1 MTDRNIHH
9 TMKILAKRYARANRL
24 PHHQALDLIANKLGF
39 SHWKAAQT
47 AAKGGWQPSSEQ
59 LAEVKAFA
67 REAVPAFQ
75 EPPSDGDPATFMFA
89 GDQPPEEGKIGSHT
103 YWIQVSLGDVHMHG
117 EGWHIQLGEAPS
129 AKPFV
134 EVTDRRV
141 KSNPIHDPEFVKDAL
156 KIARAKAKDVQAHIS
171 ADWDRRS
178 TMPDAEG
185 RARHPLFGDE
195 AKQWFCLHCGERCTA
210 LAITSNMWHCPN
222 CGASPKDIFCT
233 PFWLG
238 DDAQQDDN
246 SSKDVKVSGR
256 KKVESGAAQDSNL
269 EIEIV
274 DTTPTLVLN
283 EKKIEL
289 LIRLALIDDAEN
301 PGERMGALWAEI
313 GVDEDNDAY
322 VVLDEDLWPEGKAPV
337 QALKVAKLLGIELD
351 LAITTFTA
359 PFHWPGLAH
368 HTESTVSYVSALLAE
383 YKKYSEQ

>member
-1 MTDRNIHH
+1 MTDRNILH
-9 TMKILAKRYARANRL
+9 TLKVLAKRYARANRL
-24 PHHQALDLIANKLGF
+24 PHHQALDMIAAKLGF

-75 EPPSDGDPATFMFA
+75 EPPADGDSTTFTFT
-89 GDQPPEEGKIGSHT
+89 GDQPPEEGKIGPHV
-103 YWIQVSLGDVHMHG
+103 YWIQVSLGDVHMYG

-141 KSNPIHDPEFVKDAL
+141 KSNPVHDPEFVKDAL

-171 ADWDRRS
+171 SDWDRRS

-195 AKQWFCLHCGERCTA
+195 SKQWFCLHCDQRSTS
-210 LAITSNMWHCPN
+210 LAITSHMWHCPN
-222 CGASPKDIFCT
+222 CGASPINIFCT

-238 DDAQQDDN
+238 EDAPRDRN
-246 SSKDVKVSGR
+246 ATRDVTLTSR
-256 KKVESGAAQDSNL
+256 KKVESDADQDSNL

-274 DTTPTLVLN
+274 DTTPTLELN
-283 EKKIEL
+283 ETKIEL
-289 LIRLALIDDAEN
+289 LLRMALLDDATN
-301 PGERMGALWAEI
+301 PGERMGALLAVI
-313 GVDEDNDAY
+313 VVDEDNDAD
-322 VVLDEDLWPEGKAPV
+322 VCLDEDLWPEGKDPE
-337 QALKVAKLLGIELD
+337 QALKVAELLGIELE
-351 LAITTFTA
+351 LTITTGTA
-359 PFHWPGLAH
+359 PFHWPGLGH
-368 HTESTVSYVSALLAE
+368 HTESTADYVSALLASYKE
-383 YKKYSEQ
+383 YSGQ